1 MDVLGPNATQRTVS
15 DELGN
20 RIKQQFE
27 LFLEEFQESDVAVY
41 VEAAHKMVREET
53 TTIYVNEEHLAEYS
67 SELAQDI
74 TRQTY
79 RLMPFLREALRSF
92 VLGLHEEY
100 GTDDKDQP
108 RAFVVSFF
116 NASRQARIRDL
127 TTSMIGS
134 LVSIR
139 GTVVRTSG
147 VHPELLSGTFQCDE
161 CKTIIKDVEQ
171 QFRYTEPRQCRNT
184 GCGNRTN
191 WKLVL
196 DQSKFVDFQKV
207 RVQESSDEIP
217 SGSMPRSV
225 DIVLRHEA
233 VELAKAGDC
242 SVFTGTLLVV
252 PDVAQLSSAG
262 GRAQMGNK
270 GHNRTEGYSQ
280 EGVTG
285 LKTLGVRDLTYKMI
299 FMAGS
304 VAPAEKKAGSINVR
318 DEEATSESVVAEL
331 TESQRKEL
339 VEMKDDPKV
348 YEKLAQSI
356 APTIFGH
363 EEIKK
368 GVLLMLLGG
377 VHKGTGDGIKL
388 RGDINV
394 CIVGDPATSKSQFL
408 KYVAQFVPRAVYTS
422 GKASTAAGLTAAVV
436 KDEDSNEFMIEAGA
450 MMLADNGICCIDE
463 FDKMSDVDRV
473 AIHEVMEQQTV
484 TIAKAGIHTSLNARC
499 SVLAAANPVYGR
511 YDEYQT
517 PMDNIGLPDSLL
529 SRFDLLFIMLDEMRP
544 ERDRM
549 LAGHVLR
556 SHVFR
561 KTGETDGTPLQIDAS
576 ADVIIAEDREEDA
589 RETPMYAAHD
599 VALFGKRRKNAP
611 KLLNVEFVRKYI
623 MYAKAKCHPVLEMDA
638 AELIAERYAQLR
650 SKETEYK
657 SLPVTARTL
666 ECMIRLSTAH
676 AKSRL
681 SDVVERDDAEAALQL
696 INFSYFNNAK
706 PRDKEDDRMAVS
718 DADSSDDDDDD
729 RGDSQGGA
737 SSSQRTPA
745 KARRSPTKP
754 ASSSKKGSS
763 RTPAK
768 GKGKA
773 ADPSD
778 PFAFDDSAPT
788 PRKSTEATTTPRDST
803 RRAGRRLAA
812 TPSTEPAS
820 GASAAASAETEPAV
834 EFTEEQYK
842 LVRSTLSKLFSE
854 QREEVVALAV
864 LEAAVAKAGTVSKEE
879 LLAIL
884 DKMEEDN
891 NIMKSSDK
899 LFKI

>member
-463 FDKMSDVDRV
+463 FDKMDEGDRTS
-473 AIHEVMEQQTV
+473 IHEVMEQQTV
-484 TIAKAGIHTSLNARC
+484 SIAKAGITTSLNARA
-499 SVLAAANPVYGR
+499 SILAAANPLYGR
-511 YDEYQT
+511 YNPHKSTTQ
-517 PMDNIGLPDSLL
+517 NVNLPTALL
-529 SRFDLLFIMLDEMRP
+529 SRFDLLFLLLDRP
-544 ERDRM
+544 DMDNDLR
-549 LAGHVLR
+549 LAHHICYVHTHNDFPPLDIDPLDKELVR
-556 SHVFR
+556 SYIAVA
-561 KTGETDGTPLQIDAS
+561 KTYDP
-576 ADVIIAEDREEDA
+576 IIPPD
-589 RETPMYAAHD
+589 
-599 VALFGKRRKNAP
+599 
-611 KLLNVEFVRKYI
+611 LLNHVVGTYLSMRKA
-623 MYAKAKCHPVLEMDA
+623 M
-638 AELIAERYAQLR
+638 
-650 SKETEYK
+650 TENPDIQY
-657 SLPVTARTL
+657 TGARTL
-666 ECMIRLSTAH
+666 LAVLRLSTAL
-676 AKSRL
+676 ARMRF
-681 SDVVERDDAEAALQL
+681 DNEVV
-696 INFSYFNNAK
+696 
-706 PRDKEDDRMAVS
+706 
-718 DADSSDDDDDD
+718 
-729 RGDSQGGA
+729 RGDVDEALRLMHA
-737 SSSQRTPA
+737 SKSSI
-745 KARRSPTKP
+745 
-754 ASSSKKGSS
+754 
-763 RTPAK
+763 
-768 GKGKA
+768 
-773 ADPSD
+773 
-778 PFAFDDSAPT
+778 DDSRGEGRDVGDPIDEIYRILTSLRAEVGDDEVELE
-788 PRKSTEATTTPRDST
+788 EAK
-803 RRAGRRLAA
+803 RRAVLNGYDPEQFNDCVAQY
-812 TPSTEPAS
+812 
-820 GASAAASAETEPAV
+820 
-834 EFTEEQYK
+834 EENN
-842 LVRSTLSKLFSE
+842 
-854 QREEVVALAV
+854 V
-864 LEAAVAKAGTVSKEE
+864 LMLNEAQT
-879 LLAIL
+879 
-884 DKMEEDN
+884 
-891 NIMKSSDK
+891 
-899 LFKI
+899 KIVFV